1 MDNNTQKTPDN
12 GSGEANAKIIRI
24 CSVMIAVAI
33 VLACF
38 SYTKVD
44 PGVAQIALYVLA
56 GIIAII
62 GGFVIF
68 VVAYGTHI
76 EKQKRNFFLY
86 DKKSGTD
93 IDPSELRFEDIRRRL
108 LDFMSIFKRR
118 GKLYVGDLFD
128 ENPFIPEHFKP
139 LFCYEIL
146 YELAVDDG
154 RMDASAFLSFGRECA
169 DVFAKYL
176 NQCEDYET
184 ATALKGFIFDHSKEN
199 DNTGA
204 FREYMKT
211 KKEHIESMMLGYV
224 TKNITSFN

>member
-1 MDNNTQKTPDN
+1 MQKTPDN

-86 DKKSGTD
+86 DRKLKKD
-93 IDPSELRFEDIRRRL
+93 IPMDDLTVARVRERL
-108 LDFMSIFKRR
+108 VMHMSLFRHK
-118 GKLYVGDLFD
+118 GKLYIGDLFD
-128 ENPFIPEHFKP
+128 SKTMIAPEILKP
-139 LFCYEIL
+139 LFCYELLCEIAD
-146 YELAVDDG
+146 ENGAN
-154 RMDASAFLSFGRECA
+154 ASVFLSFGIECA
-169 DVFAKYL
+169 EIFSKYL
-176 NQCEDYET
+176 ASNDDHEL
-184 ATALKGFIFDHSKEN
+184 ALKIKGYFFAYAN
-199 DNTGA
+199 DKTVSGE
-204 FREYMKT
+204 FREYIVS
-211 KKEHIESMMLGYV
+211 KKEHIEAKMLGYV
-224 TKNITSFN
+224 KSNIEKFS

>member
-1 MDNNTQKTPDN
+1 MQKTPDN

-86 DKKSGTD
+86 DRKLKKD
-93 IDPSELRFEDIRRRL
+93 IPMDDLTVARVRERL
-108 LDFMSIFKRR
+108 VMHMSLFRHK
-118 GKLYVGDLFD
+118 GKLYIGDLFD
-128 ENPFIPEHFKP
+128 SKTMIAPEILKP
-139 LFCYEIL
+139 LFCYELLGEIAD
-146 YELAVDDG
+146 ENGAN
-154 RMDASAFLSFGRECA
+154 ASVFLSFGVECA
-169 DVFAKYL
+169 EIFSKYL
-176 NQCEDYET
+176 ASNDDHEL
-184 ATALKGFIFDHSKEN
+184 ALKIKGYFFAYAN
-199 DNTGA
+199 DKTVSGE
-204 FREYMKT
+204 FREYIVS
-211 KKEHIESMMLGYV
+211 KKEHIEAKMLGYV
-224 TKNITSFN
+224 KSNIEKFS

>member
-86 DKKSGTD
+86 DRKLKKD
-93 IDPSELRFEDIRRRL
+93 IPMDDLTVARVRERL
-108 LDFMSIFKRR
+108 VMHMSLFRHK
-118 GKLYVGDLFD
+118 GKLYIGDLFD
-128 ENPFIPEHFKP
+128 SKTMIAPEILKP
-139 LFCYEIL
+139 LFCYELLCEIAD
-146 YELAVDDG
+146 ENGAN
-154 RMDASAFLSFGRECA
+154 ASVFLSFGVECA
-169 DVFAKYL
+169 EIFSKYL
-176 NQCEDYET
+176 ASNDDHEL
-184 ATALKGFIFDHSKEN
+184 ALKIKGYFFAYAN
-199 DNTGA
+199 DKTVSGE
-204 FREYMKT
+204 FREYIVS
-211 KKEHIESMMLGYV
+211 KKEHIEA
-224 TKNITSFN
+224 KNARIR